1 MKLYLA
7 GPSKELDRVRAA
19 CALIE
24 AAGHDITE
32 MWWLRIEEAKRRGW
46 ATDAEVP
53 EKFMR
58 ESAERNFFEGLCEA
72 DHVIALCKLDG
83 GLSSGVA
90 YEIGVAHGQER
101 NIWLVGDHRNHVSA
115 FGDTVHCVTSVEDAL
130 AAIATHWSGFAGR
143 APAT

>member
-32 MWWLRIEEAKRRGW
+32 MWRLRIEEAKHRGW
-46 ATDAEVP
+46 ATDADVP
-53 EKFMR
+53 ERFMR
-58 ESAERNFFEGLCEA
+58 DSAERNFFQGLCEA
-72 DHVIALCKLDG
+72 DYVVALCRSEG

-90 YEIGVAHGQER
+90 YEVGVAHGQER
-101 NIWLVGDHRNHVSA
+101 NVWLVGNHRNHVSA
-115 FGDTVHCVTSVEDAL
+115 FGDTVHCAATVEEAL
-130 AAIATHWSGFAGR
+130 EDIRAHAKGFA
-143 APAT
+143 